1 MNALIAKYSL
11 SALACCVIFTVSSH
25 AHEFI
30 IKPAAL
36 RVNVGDKVP
45 FSVLST
51 HVFMSGEE
59 LLAAN
64 TVKASLVEGNKSVD
78 LPLKENNILQTL
90 DGTAIVQA
98 KGTALI
104 AGHLLEPIEN
114 LTAQDTGRSQRARF
128 EKFSK
133 SLIVVESSDR
143 NYEKVLGHRLEIIPT
158 NDPTAARIGDELVFR
173 ILFDGK
179 PFQTNVFAPTTAS
192 AGTTILTPTRLN
204 QGTASLGLR
213 LPIPAPGWFASREE
227 WRWQRR
233 TMISTCLKQYWFS
246 PCNSTELNSRFQK

>member
-98 KGTALI
+98 KGTAVI

-114 LTAQDTGRSQRARF
+114 VTAQDTGRSQRARF

-158 NDPTAARIGDELVFR
+158 NDPTTARIGDELVFR

-179 PFQTNVFAPTTAS
+179 PFQTNVFATYDGFSRYYNTYAYATES
-192 AGTTILTPTRLN
+192 RD
-204 QGTASLGLR
+204 GLAR
-213 LPIPAPGWFASREE
+213 VKITHPGAWLVRVE
-227 WRWQRR
+227 RR
-233 TMISTCLKQYWFS
+233 MAVAEKDYDLHVLKAVLVF
-246 PCNSTELNSRFQK
+246 PVE